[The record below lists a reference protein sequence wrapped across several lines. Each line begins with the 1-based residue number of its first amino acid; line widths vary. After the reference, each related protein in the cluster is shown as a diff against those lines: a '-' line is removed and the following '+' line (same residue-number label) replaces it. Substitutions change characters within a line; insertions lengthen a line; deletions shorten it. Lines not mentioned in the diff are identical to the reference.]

1 MLSVARGQL
10 EGHLMCRTGEFWPPR
25 SAALDAAHVLGKGG
39 ELVGTVGCEHTRARL
54 PFCSQNAKR
63 DEKAMAMSHGAA
75 ALAGGERE
83 R

>member
-1 MLSVARGQL
+1 MAPRERCSGCGTRAGQ
-10 EGHLMCRTGEFWPPR
+10 R
-25 SAALDAAHVLGKGG
+25 GG

>member
-1 MLSVARGQL
+1 MQ
-10 EGHLMCRTGEFWPPR
+10 
-25 SAALDAAHVLGKGG
+25 HVLGKVG
-39 ELVGTVGCEHTRARL
+39 ELVGTVGCKHTRARL

>member
-1 MLSVARGQL
+1 MAPG
-10 EGHLMCRTGEFWPPR
+10 
-25 SAALDAAHVLGKGG
+25 ALLRMRHTCWANWG
-39 ELVGTVGCEHTRARL
+39 ELVGTVGCEQTRARL